1 MLAATSR
8 ALAAAPGRLAAR
20 SAARRLESTFV
31 VTAVGTDRVGLVADV
46 AKSVAAHGG
55 SLSQSQ
61 MLRLGGSF
69 ALLAQVTLA
78 DELRRFDLEGALASE
93 LGLKAMV
100 EPALGEASAA
110 IEAGPPMFDA
120 VVRLDGADH
129 PGLVARVAEFVS
141 ARGLAIEKLETA
153 LDTAPFGGAAAR
165 APRRVAD
172 EAQAPA
178 PLSLRHDALSDVVPR
193 HEPRVR
199 ARSRARTPPS
209 LSVCLSLSLGDAE
222 AEAPPLAR
230 ASRAPRAQGMSRSR
244 RSTPSSRASATR

>member
-1 MLAATSR
+1 MLAF
-8 ALAAAPGRLAAR
+8 AAVPGRLGAR
-20 SAARRLESTFV
+20 VAARRLQSTFI

-46 AKSVAAHGG
+46 TKSVAAHGG

-69 ALLAQVTLA
+69 ALLARITLS

-153 LDTAPFGGAAAR
+153 LDTAPFGGTTLFQMSCRVTSRECVALDAALCEQIHAR
-165 APRRVAD
+165 APC
-172 EAQAPA
+172 
-178 PLSLRHDALSDVVPR
+178 PR
-193 HEPRVR
+193 TDSQVR
-199 ARSRARTPPS
+199 
-209 LSVCLSLSLGDAE
+209 
-222 AEAPPLAR
+222 
-230 ASRAPRAQGMSRSR
+230 
-244 RSTPSSRASATR
+244 